1 MSHFTSRI
9 RPVSQQAASFP
20 RSTGEPNQA
29 AKWEA
34 VFGPMPT
41 QPQTN
46 AYSHYPNVNKQLPDA
61 YIGQNVFLSEKVA
74 GLIATTGAFWSGV
87 LLPWLRSD
95 HIGPFTWSRWEFNQ
109 VLATRVPH
117 ESVAR
122 LVTTEQRE
130 YQVRPVRRGL
140 AMQMEGDF
148 VNHPDGQ
155 LHFARK
161 VQGMIASIQTTIDFD
176 IQHTIL
182 TSNDQRKMEQHRIGV
197 NALPIKE
204 ELDIEVDTF
213 AAISKSPEHFARV
226 IKDAEVYLMDAGAQ
240 PPFTLLVTPEAV
252 MDMSYFTVPAV
263 KPQRAI
269 GGTAGTELDPKG
281 QLGRTDLPTGDF
293 VTPDG
298 TAVFQVRSINFGS
311 KGAPYQMFSRP
322 KLIAEYYHL
331 TWARYRGANLFDG
344 TSVGPA
350 DQYWSDARSI
360 LVKNETT
367 DQMAKVT
374 METCLRNGG
383 AGTQGFPD
391 MDIVK
396 RLAANGKYKPEHFDP
411 GVDPLTGEAQASR
424 MHSKQRRHAHMMLTL
439 GLPESKRPVRAV
451 HFVGQMDSNVTSA
464 KNIEQM
470 AQTLVAGVSGI
481 SKKDVNTAW
490 ELIEMMKALDA
501 AKYNRNFFEAL
512 ITENSK
518 RNWRDQGDGT
528 HRFQGATNVDALHSA
543 KWNTPEGYVEWRPND
558 AGFMNLPLWDDSTM
572 GSPAVPPGCAN
583 LTGLLALRALKGKSH
598 GYGDL
603 PDKANRALS
612 LLGRL
617 GSRFSSSLTSASMD
631 AVNRAPWH
639 LKANPLVTMF
649 ESCVNVP
656 RDPLFLIAA
665 PFAGGTAGDRD
676 YGGVAQRPTL
686 SQGLQSVV
694 QTTDMPGA
702 STAAYNRLVAG
713 LRTRAG
719 ARVSRIFVADT
730 GGGAVVGNDIAL
742 AGLAL
747 SPEISALRRLGAR
760 SAKAYIALNRRLD
773 ADTRDQL
780 AGLLTAGGTLIL
792 SAQQVAFGLDLLVR
806 GKSDEDA
813 VKVVK
818 ATAGGDPKALRKA
831 INAAKKAKFVA
842 AEDIVPIFTSTGDE
856 PTAIETILDE
866 GINVADLP
874 ARADQLKQYPA
885 LGRAVD
891 RILGILAKIHEKRS
905 ELALAADREYIKEN
919 YVYAFPGLGEAEL
932 AAIGEGRNVADPQL
946 TDGDDGV
953 VDGLLRDLGRASDR
967 YHDLAMF
974 LLGSLDPTFGG
985 MGTGALPGVQTR
997 PKTAP
1002 SRPADIRFSD
1012 AALKASR
1019 YYRSSLVMTPG
1030 LKDSIGSATGVPLIR
1045 PSEPATGHLEPF
1057 TGSGPLPAR
1066 ITNRPQYAT
1075 VGDRFERTYEHMPW
1089 NAHHLDILAYQ
1100 QSAGARNRVGRRQY
1114 ADIFAGIGIEEEGR
1128 GQGSDNIFGDTV
1140 ESLLSGEPMSIGA
1153 HEPYRA
1159 SWAYDQVD
1167 DTGGGSRP
1175 FSEYERAVLDA
1186 GDTEDPEIMKTGAW
1200 LINNMH
1206 LGSMKYHIM
1215 EANKI
1220 KSNPIVRWA
1229 AMAILTSRIDHVDFW
1244 VEMAR
1249 ANVLVPCNVLLV
1261 RPAIEFVMDNFV
1273 LMKAGSDTGGT
1284 LFNHSSAMLGWDVY
1298 TRMVYL
1304 NYLFYSK
1311 AFVWGPEN
1319 IYVLENIMP
1328 RRYIAGC
1335 GMNFITDIRHL
1346 STAQSQHRHDMLSV
1360 ILPLEESEFDEVIG
1374 ILGDRNEVFG
1384 DANPEFDG
1392 PMESLQYSSADY
1404 VREWLSGG
1412 NGVSISRMLD
1422 EHKTK
1427 RVEYFETIGTVPPV
1441 VFQGYYQSWDGRAF
1455 GLVHPGKG
1463 HKGEYSD
1470 YNGSRRPWNRRGS
1483 PYFMQRSDQ
1492 PFVSNV

>member
-1 MSHFTSRI
+1 
-9 RPVSQQAASFP
+9 
-20 RSTGEPNQA
+20 
-29 AKWEA
+29 
-34 VFGPMPT
+34 MPT

-182 TSNDQRKMEQHRIGV
+182 TANDQRKLEQHRIGT

-213 AAISKSPEHFARV
+213 AAISKSIEHFARV

-252 MDMSYFTVPAV
+252 MDMSYFTRPEVT
-263 KPQRAI
+263 PQRAI
-269 GGTAGTELDPKG
+269 GGTTGDELDPRG
-281 QLGRTDLPTGDF
+281 QLGRADLPTGDF

-298 TAVFQVRSINFGS
+298 TAVFQVRAINFGS

-344 TSVGPA
+344 SSVGPA

-383 AGTQGFPD
+383 RGAEGFPD

-396 RLAANGKYKPEHFDP
+396 RLASGGKYKPEDFDP
-411 GVDPLTGEAQASR
+411 GVNPITGEAQADR
-424 MHSKQRRHAHMMLTL
+424 MHSKQRRRAHMMLTL
-439 GLPESKRPVRAV
+439 GLPESPRPVRTV

-464 KNIEQM
+464 KNVEQM

-481 SKKDVNTAW
+481 SSKDVNTAW
-490 ELIEMMKALDA
+490 DLIELVKTLDA
-501 AKYNRNFFEAL
+501 APYNKDFFEAL
-512 ITENSK
+512 ITANSR
-518 RNWRDQGDGT
+518 RNWAPAADGRD
-528 HRFQGATNVDALHSA
+528 RFVGATNADAEHRA

-558 AGFMNLPLWDDSTM
+558 KGFMDLPLWDDTW
-572 GSPAVPPGCAN
+572 GTTAVPPGCAN
-583 LTGLLALRALKGKSH
+583 LTGLLALKALKGKAH

-603 PDKANRALS
+603 PEKADRALS

-617 GSRFSSSLTSASMD
+617 GSRISSSLTSASMD

-639 LKANPLVTMF
+639 LKANPLITMF

-665 PFAGGTAGDRD
+665 P
-676 YGGVAQRPTL
+676 YSGGVAEGP
-686 SQGLQSVV
+686 SYG
-694 QTTDMPGA
+694 GA
-702 STAAYNRLVAG
+702 AG
-713 LRTRAG
+713 Q
-719 ARVSRIFVADT
+719 ARVSTVLPHVTLTSLGGVTRFDAVARFIESLGAEGRGDIFVVDVAEGEVIGDRT
-730 GGGAVVGNDIAL
+730 AL

-747 SPEISALRRLGAR
+747 SPVITAFRKLGTQSALAYVRVNRLLGADDQDKLATIINAPATR
-760 SAKAYIALNRRLD
+760 IDSARH
-773 ADTRDQL
+773 
-780 AGLLTAGGTLIL
+780 
-792 SAQQVAFGLDLLVR
+792 LVR
-806 GKSDEDA
+806 GLNASLEQDGAATTIALIGDIVDQKKRPLKKALKMGEAAAAAGPPDQPLDVFTREGDE
-813 VKVVK
+813 
-818 ATAGGDPKALRKA
+818 ATAVEAVLNRGVNVGDFPPELSSRATAALGESVD
-831 INAAKKAKFVA
+831 NVLAAVRN
-842 AEDIVPIFTSTGDE
+842 IHI
-856 PTAIETILDE
+856 
-866 GINVADLP
+866 
-874 ARADQLKQYPA
+874 ARAEANPA
-885 LGRAVD
+885 APYDPNAFL
-891 RILGILAKIHEKRS
+891 
-905 ELALAADREYIKEN
+905 
-919 YVYAFPGLGEAEL
+919 YAFPGLRGAAVPDAQDVSTAKAGDNPAVRAAL
-932 AAIGEGRNVADPQL
+932 AALADAETNYLRTAAAVAGFFP
-946 TDGDDGV
+946 
-953 VDGLLRDLGRASDR
+953 SN
-967 YHDLAMF
+967 
-974 LLGSLDPTFGG
+974 FGG
-985 MGTGALPGVQTR
+985 LGTAALTGVQTR
-997 PKTAP
+997 RIEPTAV
-1002 SRPADIRFSD
+1002 RPVFTSS
-1012 AALKASR
+1012 ALGASR
-1019 YYRSSLVMTPG
+1019 YYRSSLVMTTG
-1030 LKDSIGSATGVPLIR
+1030 IRDSLGDADGTPLVR
-1045 PSEPATGHLEPF
+1045 PSDPATGHLEPF
-1057 TGSGPLPAR
+1057 AGKGTLPAR

-1075 VGDRFERTYEHMPW
+1075 VNDRFERTYEHMPW

-1100 QSAGARNRVGRRQY
+1100 QSAGARSRVGRRQY
-1114 ADIFAGIGIEEEGR
+1114 ADIFAGTGIEEEGR
-1128 GQGSDNIFGDTV
+1128 GGGRSDDIFGDSV
-1140 ESLLSGEPMSIGA
+1140 ESLLSGEPMSVGA

-1159 SWAYDQVD
+1159 SWGYDQIPS
-1167 DTGGGSRP
+1167 TGGGARP

-1186 GDTEDPEIMKTGAW
+1186 GDSDDTTKGAW

-1229 AMAILTSRIDHVDFW
+1229 AMAILTSRIDHVSYW
-1244 VEMAR
+1244 VEMAH

-1346 STAQSQHRHDMLSV
+1346 STAQSQHRHDMLAVV
-1360 ILPLEESEFDEVIG
+1360 IPLEEVEFDEVVG
-1374 ILGDRNEVFG
+1374 ILGNRNEVYG

-1392 PMESLQYSSADY
+1392 PMDAPQYSSSDY
-1404 VREWLSGG
+1404 VREWLGG
-1412 NGVSISRMLD
+1412 GSGVSISRMLD
-1422 EHKTK
+1422 EHRSK

-1441 VFQGYYQSWDGRAF
+1441 VFQGYYQSWDGSAF

-1483 PYFMQRSDQ
+1483 PYFLQRSNQ